1 MSRHETNQENL
12 HLKVLEN
19 GYSKNTSLQMQLS
32 KYILYM
38 SLFDEISLEN
48 YADGVVFIHL
58 VNVEKHI
65 KFWGLLDRRKNNYF
79 GGSSSTTS
87 NPWFF

>member
-12 HLKVLEN
+12 RLKVLEN

-38 SLFDEISLEN
+38 SLFDEICCDSLAHKE
-48 YADGVVFIHL
+48 
-58 VNVEKHI
+58 
-65 KFWGLLDRRKNNYF
+65 
-79 GGSSSTTS
+79 
-87 NPWFF
+87 